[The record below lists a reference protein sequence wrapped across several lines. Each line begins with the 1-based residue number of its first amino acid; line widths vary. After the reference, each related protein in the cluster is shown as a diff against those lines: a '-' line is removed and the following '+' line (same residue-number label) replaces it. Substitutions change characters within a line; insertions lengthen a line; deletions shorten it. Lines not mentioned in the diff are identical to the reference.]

1 MRIQGQGV
9 DLSIKLKP
17 TQTNTHQTNS
27 CYGPGVGGLCGYS
40 RCTSAIAAANCSQLI
55 PYVTR
60 GWFRVAG
67 LDIPENVKPL
77 ARI

>member
-27 CYGPGVGGLCGYS
+27 CYGPGVGGLCGCS
-40 RCTSAIAAANCSQLI
+40 RCTSAIAAANCS
-55 PYVTR
+55 
-60 GWFRVAG
+60 
-67 LDIPENVKPL
+67 
-77 ARI
+77 